1 MPHGSVPLI
10 AEPEDR
16 LTAWICQCLA
26 RTGYA
31 ARTVGQPTTRPAL
44 VSSGLPAA
52 AGMDLWRLSTP
63 ERHAAL
69 DVLETQLPVACPLL
83 VRCEALPVDVVASWA
98 ARPTRV
104 VGFSA
109 FGAPRDGM
117 LVEVVPATR
126 ASPQAVRRA
135 TLFLESLGFQV
146 RALPVGSW
154 PIFPRMT
161 ALVINEAA
169 LAIGAGT
176 ATAADIDQA
185 IKLGTH
191 EPEGP
196 LALADR
202 IGLTEI
208 LDILE
213 GLHAEYGDERYYP
226 APLLRRLVRAG
237 DTGHAAGRGFHPY
250 DQPS

>member
-10 AEPEDR
+10 TEPDDR
-16 LTAWICQCLA
+16 LTAWLCACLT

-44 VSSGLPAA
+44 VSSALPVA
-52 AGMDLWRLSTP
+52 AGMDLWRVSTP
-63 ERHAAL
+63 ERRGAL
-69 DVLETQLPVACPLL
+69 DVLETQLPVGCPLL

-109 FGAPRDGM
+109 FGVPRDGM

-126 ASPQAVRRA
+126 ASPEAVRRA
-135 TLFLESLGFQV
+135 TMFLESLGFQV

-154 PIFPRMT
+154 PIFPRMM
-161 ALVINEAA
+161 AMVINEAA
-169 LAIGAGT
+169 KAMGEGT

-185 IKLGTH
+185 MKLGAND
-191 EPEGP
+191 PEGP

-202 IGLTEI
+202 VGLAEI
-208 LDILE
+208 LEILE
-213 GLHAEYGDERYYP
+213 GLHSEFGDDRYHP

-237 DTGHAAGRGFHPY
+237 DTGQAAGRGFHLY